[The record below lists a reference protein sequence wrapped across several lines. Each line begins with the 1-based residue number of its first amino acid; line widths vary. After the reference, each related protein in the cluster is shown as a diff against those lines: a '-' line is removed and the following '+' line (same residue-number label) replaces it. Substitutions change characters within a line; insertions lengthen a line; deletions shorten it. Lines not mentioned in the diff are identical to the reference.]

1 MEKNIEYYFKKY
13 NTLIKCIIFTFI
25 IGMLSHSYMY
35 FNNAISNDSLNEFI
49 TWDNVRQFKTE
60 TGRGLVVFYLQYIRG
75 IITVPY
81 LVGILSLVYISV
93 SLYLISKIFD
103 IKSDIIL
110 FMISAI
116 MVLNMTVI
124 ALTATYIHDLD
135 ADMLSLLLATLSVFF
150 LTKYNR
156 GYIFGM
162 IPLALSIGL
171 YQAFISFA
179 IILIIFKCILD
190 LIYKENRKKVLEYG
204 IKGILMIIGAGLFY
218 LLLVKIIVFL
228 TGINIAEGQ
237 YNSISKIKKLSFLN
251 IIVFT
256 IKTWIFTIGKLVNP
270 PTILSGNVNIV
281 VHILLLLLIFYFIIK
296 KIIQNKIDA
305 KTIFMVLLLVVITPI
320 GMNISRVLMR
330 DFSHDVM
337 HYSIFMIYLLPLL
350 FIDREIFR
358 KDFLELKNKSY
369 RNAVLL
375 IIVFVM
381 FGNFRFANTAYLIKD
396 FEQDANMSLFT
407 RINYDMNNIE
417 GYVDGE
423 TPVAFV
429 GRPLDQI
436 RRNRDFTL
444 RITGMSRSFVPYYS
458 YNDRYKAY
466 FNYVLMMDTKFVSEE
481 EIDLLSEDSRVINMS
496 VYPSKDSIKLIDGVL
511 VVKLGNDLNDDY

>member
-1 MEKNIEYYFKKY
+1 MEKNIEYYLKKY

-25 IGMLSHSYMY
+25 IGMLAHSYMY

-81 LVGILSLVYISV
+81 LVGVFSLIYISI
-93 SLYLISKIFD
+93 SLYLISKIFN
-103 IKSDIIL
+103 IKSDVTLIL
-110 FMISAI
+110 ISAI

-135 ADMLSLLLATLSVFF
+135 VDMLAMLLATFSVYL
-150 LTKYNR
+150 LTKYKN
-156 GYIFGM
+156 GYLFGS
-162 IPLALSIGL
+162 ISLAFSIAL

-179 IILIIFKCILD
+179 ITLIIFKCILD
-190 LIYKENRKKVLEYG
+190 LLNKKDYKRVLNYGLKSLIMIVGSGLIYL
-204 IKGILMIIGAGLFY
+204 I
-218 LLLVKIIVFL
+218 LVKLIVYV
-228 TGINIAEGQ
+228 TGIEIVKGK
-237 YNSISKIKKLSFLN
+237 YNSI
-251 IIVFT
+251 
-256 IKTWIFTIGKLVNP
+256 GKLTSLTPANLYQYTVNSWKYTVGKIINP
-270 PTILSGNVNIV
+270 PTILNEKLNIAIHV
-281 VHILLLLLIFYFIIK
+281 LLLLLIFYFIIK
-296 KIIQNKIDA
+296 ESIKNNIQIKSIII
-305 KTIFMVLLLVVITPI
+305 LSLLVLVTPI

-330 DFSHDVM
+330 DFSHEVM
-337 HYSIFMIYLLPLL
+337 HYSVFMIYLLPIL
-350 FIDREIFR
+350 FIDSQIYN
-358 KDFLELKNKSY
+358 KDLSQFKNRAYKLSIT
-369 RNAVLL
+369 L
-375 IIVFVM
+375 IVIFVM
-381 FGNFRFANTAYLIKD
+381 FGNFRFSSTAYLIKD

-407 RINYDMNNIE
+407 RINYDINNVD

-444 RITGMSRSFVPYYS
+444 RVTGMSRSFAPYYS
-458 YNDRYKAY
+458 YSERYKAY

-481 EIDLLSEDSRVINMS
+481 EIDVLSEDKRVINMS
-496 VYPSKDSIKLIDGVL
+496 VYPSKDSIKLIDGIL
-511 VVKLGNDLNDDY
+511 VVKLGDDLEDDY